1 MQEIIQTPAYT
12 ARADL
17 LANSPRRAEYARY
30 RAIRQRA
37 QAIQNEM
44 VIGEELIALFRIDP
58 EGARARFQEIR
69 VIARQRAAG
78 EVPQVNISADQMKRY
93 SRARSLRGKPA
104 AWQNKYEEIF
114 SDQIEASFTVVEE
127 RIASDTE
134 TVNWLISCV
143 PSIAEY
149 TGIDGK
155 TEFDDDVDI
164 TVKEVDGGRQTSR
177 HSDAYR
183 SLLRTFDGFI
193 NKFQEVVD
201 TYEDELALAETDPIG
216 DLITVV
222 ESLGLVRCW
231 ENSEDGIL
239 WFNDS
244 ETDQKY
250 YLSLCSH
257 VSAYGYGGA
266 SILDTAQVRPE
277 RSQIR
282 NWKDNWH
289 VDLTQSVIYYRSGGF
304 KSLKRITE
312 DYFGA
317 WGILESWLRQS
328 IEAGNIAPE
337 HFTAAFVR

>member
-1 MQEIIQTPAYT
+1 MLGIGQYVSAPK
-12 ARADL
+12 
-17 LANSPRRAEYARY
+17 P
-30 RAIRQRA
+30 
-37 QAIQNEM
+37 IQNEM

-216 DLITVV
+216 DLITTV

-239 WFNDS
+239 WFNDP
-244 ETDQKY
+244 ENDQNIISAFAVMFRLMVTGVLLFWILRKLDLRDPKY
-250 YLSLCSH
+250 
-257 VSAYGYGGA
+257 
-266 SILDTAQVRPE
+266 
-277 RSQIR
+277 
-282 NWKDNWH
+282 
-289 VDLTQSVIYYRSGGF
+289 VIGKTIGM
-304 KSLKRITE
+304 
-312 DYFGA
+312 
-317 WGILESWLRQS
+317 
-328 IEAGNIAPE
+328 
-337 HFTAAFVR
+337 